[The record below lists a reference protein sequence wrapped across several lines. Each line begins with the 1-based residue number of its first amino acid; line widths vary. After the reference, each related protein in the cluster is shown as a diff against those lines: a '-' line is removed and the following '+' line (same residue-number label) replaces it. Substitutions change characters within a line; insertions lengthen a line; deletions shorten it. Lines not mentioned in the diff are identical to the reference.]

1 MQNYAQ
7 KNLSN
12 SGVEVLEPADESA
25 WAPGGGARL
34 RRERLR
40 QNAGQIWEAYW
51 PTPKAQNYFRT
62 FIQIKG
68 GRQKEEPSSQ

>member
-1 MQNYAQ
+1 MEEKTFLKDKCEFRVCPLNKLNFAKLCQ

-34 RRERLR
+34 RRWQVKRD
-40 QNAGQIWEAYW
+40 
-51 PTPKAQNYFRT
+51 
-62 FIQIKG
+62 
-68 GRQKEEPSSQ
+68 